1 MVSGLFCVCEQLNWI
16 VYGWAGIQGDVDVT
30 CGGPPCQGA
39 GGFNRF
45 LNYEKPLDDPKN
57 KQMVVYMDIVEFL
70 RPRFIL
76 MENIVDILKFCDG
89 ILGRYTLSRAVSMNY
104 QVSNCLANFWLS
116 TFWLLNSILLV
127 CMD

>member
-1 MVSGLFCVCEQLNWI
+1 LDV
-16 VYGWAGIQGDVDVT
+16 VYGWAGIQGDVDVI

-39 GGFNRF
+39 SGFNRF
-45 LNYEKPLDDPKN
+45 RNYEKPLDDPKN

-76 MENIVDILKFCDG
+76 MENVVDILKFCDG
-89 ILGRYTLSRAVSMNY
+89 ILGRYALSRAVSMNY

-116 TFWLLNSILLV
+116 TFWLVNSILLV